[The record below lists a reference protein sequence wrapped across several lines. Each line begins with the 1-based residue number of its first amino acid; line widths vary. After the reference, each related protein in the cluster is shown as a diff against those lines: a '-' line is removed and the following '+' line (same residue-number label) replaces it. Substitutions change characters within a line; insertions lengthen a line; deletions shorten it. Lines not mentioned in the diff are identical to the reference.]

1 MRRRSASVAVTAII
15 PARNEAA
22 VVAQSIR
29 SLAQQRYA
37 GAFRIVLV
45 DDDSADGT
53 ADIARNADP
62 SGRLTVI
69 RAAPLPPGWTGKLW
83 AVSQGVAHAG
93 APDYLLLTDADIV
106 HPPGESRRR

>member
-1 MRRRSASVAVTAII
+1 MTLAGIGGLPAVWVYLLCLRAALHGLRFFGGSAGSSQAPWARARSVTAII

-29 SLAQQRYA
+29 SLAEQRYA

-53 ADIARNADP
+53 ADIARNADA
-62 SGRLTVI
+62 SGRS
-69 RAAPLPPGWTGKLW
+69 P
-83 AVSQGVAHAG
+83 
-93 APDYLLLTDADIV
+93 
-106 HPPGESRRR
+106 